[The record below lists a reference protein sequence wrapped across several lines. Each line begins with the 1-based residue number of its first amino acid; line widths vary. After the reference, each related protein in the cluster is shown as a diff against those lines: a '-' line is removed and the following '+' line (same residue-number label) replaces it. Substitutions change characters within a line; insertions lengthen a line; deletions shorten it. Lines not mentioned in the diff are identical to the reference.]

1 MLAIEQED
9 SPNFQSTT
17 HAPTTH
23 RQIPETSVFI
33 SSCLLA
39 GVPGLER
46 CPFTAEQFYCALAAA
61 VGRVGPSEM
70 IFELADPVFS
80 PPSVPRTGEFYE
92 MVVRSLATRQRQADG
107 LRVLDLMIDAGIP
120 ASPTCYSCAVNF
132 ASALG
137 DEDRCLQ
144 YFSRLKDTGVL
155 SMRSC
160 MAPLRVLARRGDYQ
174 QCVEVLELLEK
185 NNCVIDNIVLNVV
198 LHACVTANRFSLA
211 QDVFDKRRH
220 LADVVS
226 YNTMLK
232 GVVSH
237 TSYAVAR
244 SLFDEMLERGLTP
257 TSITFNT
264 LMNAAVREGKTAA
277 ESFKI
282 LAEMQKLN
290 DPAIQPDK
298 YTCSILVRG
307 LITHRGSIQWQKE
320 KLKMLLDIVGTLGP
334 LDGLGLKPSF
344 CRTILNL
351 CAVADPDMAINAC
364 EQMVRQKAAPCEQ
377 LYQALM
383 TAHAGQRRS
392 ECCWEAWERMLTHN
406 VRPSKGH
413 FLALFDASVAKDA
426 ERTKKAIELMYEAGI
441 TLQPHRVLSALR
453 WRKI

>member
-1 MLAIEQED
+1 
-9 SPNFQSTT
+9 
-17 HAPTTH
+17 
-23 RQIPETSVFI
+23 
-33 SSCLLA
+33 
-39 GVPGLER
+39 
-46 CPFTAEQFYCALAAA
+46 
-61 VGRVGPSEM
+61 
-70 IFELADPVFS
+70 
-80 PPSVPRTGEFYE
+80 
-92 MVVRSLATRQRQADG
+92 
-107 LRVLDLMIDAGIP
+107 
-120 ASPTCYSCAVNF
+120 
-132 ASALG
+132 
-137 DEDRCLQ
+137 LQ
-144 YFSRLKDTGVL
+144 YFSRLKETGVL

-198 LHACVTANRFSLA
+198 LHACVTANRFALA
-211 QDVFDKRRH
+211 QQVFEHRRH

-232 GVVSH
+232 GVVNSH
-237 TSYAVAR
+237 TTYGVAR
-244 SLFDEMLERGLTP
+244 ALFDEMMQRGLSP

-290 DPAIQPDK
+290 DPSVQPDK

-307 LITHRGSIQWQKE
+307 LITHRGSLVWQKE
-320 KLKMLLDIVGTLGP
+320 KLKILLDIVGTLGC

-351 CAVADPDMAINAC
+351 CAVADPAMALKAV
-364 EQMVRQKAAPCEQ
+364 QQFVSQRAAPVEQ

-383 TAHAGQRRS
+383 TAHAGQRRAH
-392 ECCWEAWERMLTHN
+392 ECWEAWNHMLEQN
-406 VRPSKGH
+406 SGVKPAKGH
-413 FLALFDASVAKDA
+413 FLALFDASVAKDQ
-426 ERTKKAIELMYEAGI
+426 EFTKQAVELMYEAGV

-453 WRKI
+453 ILLAMGAYDTALLVCQDQTVRTSLSDVVKAIEERRLDDAAKLVQPHNNNNTSTSQHMYEQKNGGKLQHGQQPYRPPVRAA